1 MTDAGW
7 AEKKAENRAH
17 TEPNKLRSVHVS
29 LVAKLLKAEH
39 ARDVRIVKRAER
51 MGLRAV
57 LDTDTNE
64 YLEGYQQATSDILA
78 ALQRG
83 RGGK

>member
-7 AEKKAENRAH
+7 AEKK
-17 TEPNKLRSVHVS
+17 
-29 LVAKLLKAEH
+29 VAKAFHTHKGPLTGYAVKLLQAEH
-39 ARDVRIVKRAER
+39 ARSVRIAKRAER
-51 MGLRAV
+51 MELRTV

-64 YLEGYQQATSDILA
+64 YLAGYQHAVSDILA

-83 RGGK
+83 RGGKG

>member
-7 AEKKAENRAH
+7 AEKRAARKWR
-17 TEPNKLRSVHVS
+17 TPELQRIYAS
-29 LVAKLLKAEH
+29 ALKAEY
-39 ARDVRIVKRAER
+39 ARSVRIVKRAER

-83 RGGK
+83 RGGKG

>member
-7 AEKKAENRAH
+7 AEKKVREQIDRPG
-17 TEPNKLRSVHVS
+17 EM
-29 LVAKLLKAEH
+29 LVVGMISLLKAEH
-39 ARDVRIVKRAER
+39 ARSVRIAKRAER
-51 MGLRAV
+51 MELRTV

-64 YLEGYQQATSDILA
+64 YLAGYQHAVSDILA

-83 RGGK
+83 RGGKG